1 MTFFKWPVCYAY
13 EKFHF
18 QSFQNRN
25 LSQKIENF
33 NSTYQT
39 TVAIG
44 MASKSCLFFR
54 FVLLGA
60 HSLLAEP
67 SNPSSVIFRAAL
79 AASHADSSSKE
90 HNYSTR
96 VVTSTKR

>member
-39 TVAIG
+39 TE
-44 MASKSCLFFR
+44 
-54 FVLLGA
+54 LLEWRARVVYFLDLYCWGLTPYWL
-60 HSLLAEP
+60 SRLIPE
-67 SNPSSVIFRAAL
+67 IFRAAL

-90 HNYSTR
+90 RNYSTR
-96 VVTSTKR
+96 VVTSTGR